1 MGDRVYAMG
10 SKRAGLVV
18 AIATG
23 LALLAGAGQAQAS
36 DCMLSG
42 PGLEGPTTTTFH
54 QIPGPTLKASMIF
67 VDFSDHPAPGAETPP
82 QSTIGPQL
90 ADPAANYYL
99 AASYDHLE
107 LDIKMD
113 DAWVRMPHPSTSY
126 TATTFEGQRA
136 YMADAVTAANNAGFD
151 FSGRQTLYVVGAPTG
166 GTLPNSPAFTADDGN
181 AIVVD
186 GTRIRWGSTLGDDAH
201 LPGGYGAHVLEH
213 ETGHTLGLP
222 DLYRYGAPTFD
233 TTHLGVGSWDLMGWI
248 GPGMDMMAWHKLKLG
263 WLEPSEW
270 TCVQGTATA
279 DLTPLDDAG
288 HGKKMLVAQTGP
300 ATAYVAEV
308 RGPSGLDSGMCDN
321 GGVLIYKVDDN
332 ALSGWASGTPPI
344 QVELAHPSDPGDPNG
359 PCAAL
364 ANAPF
369 GVGPGETSDFAE
381 GDVTVHVASGNPS
394 TGYRVTMTG
403 PTDDPD
409 PPLPGHVTG
418 AVGPRLQL
426 SGLRKATA
434 QLLCPTD
441 NAGCQGKLTLKLK
454 GGKTLAADRY
464 TVATG
469 GIAELGLKIRRSSKR
484 ALRKALGH
492 KQRLGAKVTLD
503 GPSGIHTTKVKLL
516 R

>member
-1 MGDRVYAMG
+1 MGDRGHARR
-10 SKRAGLVV
+10 RAGLIA

-23 LALLAGAGQAQAS
+23 LALLFGPGQAQAS
-36 DCMLSG
+36 DCTLSG

-90 ADPAANYYL
+90 AGPAVDYYL
-99 AASYDHLE
+99 AASYDHLT
-107 LDIKMD
+107 LDVKMD

-126 TATTFEGQRA
+126 TATTFQGQRD
-136 YMADAVTAANNAGFD
+136 YMADAITAANNAGFD

-166 GTLPNSPAFTADDGN
+166 GTLPNSPAFTADDGS

-270 TCVQGTATA
+270 TCVQGSATA

-288 HGKKMLVAQTGP
+288 HGKKMLVAQTSP
-300 ATAYVAEV
+300 TTAYVAEV

-321 GGVLIYKVDDN
+321 GGVLIYKVDNN
-332 ALSGWASGTPPI
+332 ALSGWTGDTPPI
-344 QVELAHPSDPGDPNG
+344 QVALADPSDPGDPNG

-369 GVGPGETSDFAE
+369 GVGPGEVSDFAE
-381 GDVTVHVASGNPS
+381 GGVTVHVASGNPS
-394 TGYRVTMTG
+394 SGYRVTMTG
-403 PTDDPD
+403 PTDG
-409 PPLPGHVTG
+409 PPTTHLNG
-418 AVGPRLQL
+418 AVGRKLQL
-426 SGLRKATA
+426 TGLRKATA
-434 QLLCPTD
+434 KINCPTD
-441 NAGCQGKLTLKLK
+441 IAGCGGTLTLRLK
-454 GGKTLAADRY
+454 SGKTLAERSYSAAAGV
-464 TVATG
+464 TS
-469 GIAELGLKIRRSSKR
+469 ELGLKIRKSSKR

-492 KQRLGAKVTLD
+492 KQHLGATVTLD
-503 GPSGIHTTKVKLL
+503 GPSGTDTTNVKLL